1 MAPRVYAAL
10 YIRKSNETE
19 EQKSL
24 KDQIAEGR
32 EYCKRMGWTLRDEH
46 IFIDEESAYLKPAEK
61 RQAFI
66 DLFLRLLFL
75 PFLFFFLFFSNSF
88 CFSMFSFS
96 VNQPPRRNPFLR
108 PRPLA
113 PVVCIY

>member
-66 DLFLRLLFL
+66 EMVNFACAKKP
-75 PFLFFFLFFSNSF
+75 PFSK
-88 CFSMFSFS
+88 
-96 VNQPPRRNPFLR
+96 VVVVEG
-108 PRPLA
+108 RPLCSKNA
-113 PVVCIY
+113 RRF